1 MSEQRFK
8 RRDFLKL
15 GTQGLLALSGL
26 LGLGGL
32 LRYLSFQSEPA
43 QPRQIPLGAATDY
56 PPGTRR
62 VVADGQALLIHDEN
76 GLRAISLV
84 CTHLG
89 CLVQAEGDGFAC
101 PCHGSLYAAGGEV
114 LRGPATQALQE
125 LRVEQS
131 ASGELLLIRD

>member
-1 MSEQRFK
+1 MGEQRLK

-15 GTQGLLALSGL
+15 GTQGLLTVSGM

-32 LRYLSFQSEPA
+32 LRYLSFQTEPA
-43 QPRQIPLGAATDY
+43 PRREIPLGAAADY

-62 VVADGQALLIHDEN
+62 VVADGQALLIHDEQ

-89 CLVQAEGDGFAC
+89 CLVQVEGDGFTC
-101 PCHGSLYAAGGEV
+101 PCHGSMYAADGAL
-114 LRGPATQALQE
+114 LRGPATQALHA
-125 LRVEQS
+125 LRIEETEN
-131 ASGELLLIRD
+131 GELLLVKE